1 VDHASMRALSTP
13 ARRARRSCC
22 PTAKTVS
29 ESFWILDCVSNA
41 SLVAPARE
49 RALDLGLD
57 LLLQGPHGGDGE
69 AGGQGGEAR
78 RDGREGVRLGRRCN
92 APWPPAFAIDVRNKH
107 EQNSR
112 EEDQAEDPGLGEIL
126 FHKQFVHVSF
136 T

>member
-1 VDHASMRALSTP
+1 M
-13 ARRARRSCC
+13 
-22 PTAKTVS
+22 
-29 ESFWILDCVSNA
+29 DCVSNT
-41 SLVAPARE
+41 SLAAPARE

-78 RDGREGVRLGRRCN
+78 RDGREGVRLGCRCN

-112 EEDQAEDPGLGEIL
+112 EEDQAADPGLGEIL
-126 FHKQFVHVSF
+126 FHKQIVHVSF
-136 T
+136 TDSGNYLLPNSLTDRLGPLS